1 MTHGSVVSD
10 LAGVDIRMGAFVVL
24 RPAPDGTHA
33 VAGQLY
39 VE

>member
-1 MTHGSVVSD
+1 
-10 LAGVDIRMGAFVVL
+10 MGAFVVL
-24 RPAPDGTHA
+24 RRDADGAHA